1 MQISYSNEDVFTLE
15 NNQKEKVMAT
25 HKTLN
30 WLVGLAGLWEVIA
43 VFILGYTAS
52 PAALWNALIVGVAL
66 LVLGV
71 WAALSNREAT
81 DKTLDWINVIIGAW
95 LIIAPFILGYTAIA
109 AAMWNDIIVGIVV
122 IVFEVWAATTL
133 GRQHPVT

>member
-1 MQISYSNEDVFTLE
+1 
-15 NNQKEKVMAT
+15 MAT

>member
-1 MQISYSNEDVFTLE
+1 MG
-15 NNQKEKVMAT
+15 T

-52 PAALWNALIVGVAL
+52 SAALWNALIVGVAL

-71 WAALSNREAT
+71 WAALSNQETT
-81 DKTLDWINVIIGAW
+81 DKSLDWINALIGVW
-95 LIIAPFILGYTAIA
+95 LIIAPFILGYTAIV
-109 AAMWNDIIVGIVV
+109 AAMWNDIIVGLVV
-122 IVFEVWAATTL
+122 VVFEVWAALTI
-133 GRQHPVT
+133 GRHHPLTQ